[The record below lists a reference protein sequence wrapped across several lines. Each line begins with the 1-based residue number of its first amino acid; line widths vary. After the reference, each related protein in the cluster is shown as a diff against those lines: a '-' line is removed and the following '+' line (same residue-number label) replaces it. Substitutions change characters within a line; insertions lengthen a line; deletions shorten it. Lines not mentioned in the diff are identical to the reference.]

1 MTMQKDIVKAAIVAS
16 GGRFMTVTFR
26 KMDGTIRKVN
36 GKFNAL
42 SHTVSGERVDL
53 KKAVDLTD
61 PLIPFWTPKEGWKS
75 FRVNSI
81 VAIHTAHTKIV
92 SSI

>member
-26 KMDGTIRKVN
+26 KMDGSIRKVN

-42 SHTVSGERVDL
+42 SHTVGGEGVNL
-53 KKAVDLTD
+53 NEAMKLAN

-75 FRVNSI
+75 FRVDSI